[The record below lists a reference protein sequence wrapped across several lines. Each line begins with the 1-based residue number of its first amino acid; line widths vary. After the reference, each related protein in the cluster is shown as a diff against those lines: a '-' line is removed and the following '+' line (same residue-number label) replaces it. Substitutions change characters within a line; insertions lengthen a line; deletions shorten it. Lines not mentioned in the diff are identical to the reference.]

1 MIFSTSCKSVEMLL
15 IFFLS
20 QKKYLFQY
28 SITNRGELPTKQ
40 GKV

>member
-20 QKKYLFQY
+20 QKKYLFPIFY
-28 SITNRGELPTKQ
+28 HK
-40 GKV
+40 